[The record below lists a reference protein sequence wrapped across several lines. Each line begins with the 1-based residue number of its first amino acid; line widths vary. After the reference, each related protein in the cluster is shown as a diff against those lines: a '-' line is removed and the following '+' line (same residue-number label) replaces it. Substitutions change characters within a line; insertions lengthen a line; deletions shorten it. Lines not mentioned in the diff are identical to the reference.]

1 MLMFLYLSIYLVRNQ
16 MVDGHK
22 IEFTL
27 SARGILQLII
37 DDFPF
42 CRKEKLQKKTYYA
55 CVQYKVLGFVT
66 FDVFWNECVWFHF
79 KYFPFSLN
87 INVQYP
93 QNSMFCNRCLARARL
108 VNANNK
114 VEIHNLN
121 HNHPMILDRRGLGE
135 AKRLRQALK
144 NKRREA
150 LKNKKYFSSE
160 DSD

>member
-1 MLMFLYLSIYLVRNQ
+1 

-66 FDVFWNECVWFHF
+66 VDVF
-79 KYFPFSLN
+79 
-87 INVQYP
+87 
-93 QNSMFCNRCLARARL
+93 
-108 VNANNK
+108 
-114 VEIHNLN
+114 
-121 HNHPMILDRRGLGE
+121 
-135 AKRLRQALK
+135 
-144 NKRREA
+144 
-150 LKNKKYFSSE
+150 
-160 DSD
+160 